1 MCIYN
6 ITSSISKLNFIC
18 INILLF
24 AGWHSYSCC
33 ILYESKTFVE
43 IHQKGFENRVG
54 HTSMSF
60 EGKETNDSK
69 RTFSIHEFDCLRFN
83 SGYAGRA
90 CGKFCFVFVA
100 FKLEFAQKN
109 KSIFESLP
117 FKDIDEDVICITLVC
132 HFNLIVCFQN
142 GSLQL
147 SWKIT

>member
-1 MCIYN
+1 MQQIMHIYN
-6 ITSSISKLNFIC
+6 ITFSICKLKFLLNLI
-18 INILLF
+18 IDNTYLLLF

-33 ILYESKTFVE
+33 ILYESETFVE
-43 IHQKGFENRVG
+43 IHQKGFKDRVG

-83 SGYAGRA
+83 SGYARRA

-117 FKDIDEDVICITLVC
+117 FKDRWRCYMHNTCLP
-132 HFNLIVCFQN
+132 L
-142 GSLQL
+142 
-147 SWKIT
+147 

>member
-1 MCIYN
+1 M
-6 ITSSISKLNFIC
+6 
-18 INILLF
+18 
-24 AGWHSYSCC
+24 
-33 ILYESKTFVE
+33 YESETFVE

-83 SGYAGRA
+83 SGYAGCT
-90 CGKFCFVFVA
+90 CGKLCFVFVA

-117 FKDIDEDVICITLVC
+117 FKDIDKDVICITLVC
-132 HFNLIVCFQN
+132 HFNLIVCF
-142 GSLQL
+142 
-147 SWKIT
+147 

>member
-1 MCIYN
+1 MIAYLLLEYRIRESETRFV
-6 ITSSISKLNFIC
+6 ITGSDNR
-18 INILLF
+18 F
-24 AGWHSYSCC
+24 A
-33 ILYESKTFVE
+33 
-43 IHQKGFENRVG
+43 
-54 HTSMSF
+54 F

-117 FKDIDEDVICITLVC
+117 FKDIDEDVIC
-132 HFNLIVCFQN
+132 
-142 GSLQL
+142 
-147 SWKIT
+147 

>member
-33 ILYESKTFVE
+33 ILYESETFVE
-43 IHQKGFENRVG
+43 IHQKGFKNRVG

-117 FKDIDEDVICITLVC
+117 FKDIDECYMYNSCLP
-132 HFNLIVCFQN
+132 L
-142 GSLQL
+142 
-147 SWKIT
+147 